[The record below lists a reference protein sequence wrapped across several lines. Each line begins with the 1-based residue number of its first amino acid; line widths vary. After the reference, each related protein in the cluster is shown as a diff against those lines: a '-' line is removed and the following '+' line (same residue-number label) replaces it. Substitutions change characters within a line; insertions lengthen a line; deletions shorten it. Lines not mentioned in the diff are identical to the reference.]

1 MTPYPAD
8 FGAYVLAALPYAG
21 MEALRIAGWCTAV
34 VAPAAAGVWLLARAH
49 RMARRVGG
57 LMDAGD
63 GQGGIPGRGHLR
75 KVTGDVDREHLPVT
89 RAMSLAELDAI
100 HGPHLG
106 DLTGP
111 DHVVTGQLAAAQDAL
126 TPRMVAPTRAD
137 LASARQS
144 CHRCRT
150 GSTAFRC
157 TCETDC
163 FEVHCHGGLT

>member
-1 MTPYPAD
+1 MTDPVPAASALANISPWAW
-8 FGAYVLAALPYAG
+8 GLYVIAGILATGLLGYVLWSLGGFLADTV
-21 MEALRIAGWCTAV
+21 RIAV
-34 VAPAAAGVWLLARAH
+34 QLARYT
-49 RMARRVGG
+49 MRRRRLVT
-57 LMDAGD
+57 AISAVD
-63 GQGGIPGRGHLR
+63 GAQR
-75 KVTGDVDREHLPVT
+75 VT

-100 HGPHLG
+100 HGPTLG
-106 DLTGP
+106 ELTGP

-157 TCETDC
+157 TCPGDC
-163 FEVHCHGGLT
+163 FEVHCHGGTA

>member
-1 MTPYPAD
+1 MTDPD
-8 FGAYVLAALPYAG
+8 VAYVLAALPYAG
-21 MEALRIAGWCTAV
+21 MEALRIAGLIAIPFAV
-34 VAPAAAGVWLLARAH
+34 ILAVIFIARHRRALAA
-49 RMARRVGG
+49 
-57 LMDAGD
+57 LMDDGD
-63 GQGGIPGRGHLR
+63 GQGGIPGHGHLR

-89 RAMSLAELDAI
+89 RAMSLAELDAVN
-100 HGPHLG
+100 GPHLG
-106 DLTGP
+106 GLTGP

-157 TCETDC
+157 TCGTDC
-163 FEVHCHGGLT
+163 FEAECLGWAARNG